1 MGAVERRA
9 HRLDMREGGGI
20 VFPLP
25 AQPGHEFG
33 DSLDVF
39 GGRDLFLGLADAFA
53 HPGEIEG
60 FHDGSP
66 MISFKPAF
74 K

>member
-1 MGAVERRA
+1 MSSATV
-9 HRLDMREGGGI
+9 
-20 VFPLP
+20 V
-25 AQPGHEFG
+25 
-33 DSLDVF
+33 DVF

-53 HPGEIEG
+53 HPCEVKR